1 MNRYNTT
8 QNIKTE
14 NNISRKSTVIYPN
27 NPIDLQRD
35 IYIRTTTADRLDK
48 LALNFYND
56 ASKWWIIASVNGL
69 GKGTIIVPPNTRL
82 RIPSQSQVEELLT
95 KTNRNR

>member
-1 MNRYNTT
+1 MNRYGIT
-8 QNIKTE
+8 QNIKND

-27 NPIDLQRD
+27 NPIDLQND

-48 LALNFYND
+48 LALNFYDD
-56 ASKWWIIASVNGL
+56 ASKWWIIASANGL